1 MFKHKGLKG
10 FQKGHK
16 GTDYKFFDNPFTVY
30 Y

>member
-16 GTDYKFFDNPFTVY
+16 GLENKFFDTPFSAS
-30 Y
+30 